1 MKTRILILIITLCLI
16 TTSTAV
22 AAEKNKAVVQLDAA
36 RTAIETMAA
45 KIGDNRDAA
54 ADLEMARWAI
64 KKGADVSENGRQL
77 FGFGDIKPEAE
88 HEIEIYAEIAG
99 LSAAAAASRLEKA
112 RAAGELEVLD
122 RNLSGIKAKIK
133 IFEDRKSELEKC
145 KAEAARCQGTVGE
158 IEVLKAENNRLTTQ
172 LEKQQAEVKSLKV
185 KKESVP
191 ASDPV
196 QAKEKP

>member
-1 MKTRILILIITLCLI
+1 MKTRILILIITLCL
-16 TTSTAV
+16 TTFTAI
-22 AAEKNKAVVQLDAA
+22 AAEKNKAVVQLDTA

-54 ADLEMARWAI
+54 ADLELARAAI
-64 KKGADVSENGRQL
+64 KKGDDASEKGRQL

-112 RAAGELEVLD
+112 KAAGELEVLD

-145 KAEAARCQGTVGE
+145 KAESARCQGTVGE

-172 LEKQQAEVKSLKV
+172 LEKLQAEVKSLKV
-185 KKESVP
+185 KKESAP

>member
-1 MKTRILILIITLCLI
+1 MKTRILILIISLCLI

-22 AAEKNKAVVQLDAA
+22 AAEKNKAVVQLDTA

-64 KKGADVSENGRQL
+64 KKGADVSEKGRQL

-133 IFEDRKSELEKC
+133 IFEDRKAELEKC

-172 LEKQQAEVKSLKV
+172 LEKQQAEVKSLKI
-185 KKESVP
+185 KKESAP